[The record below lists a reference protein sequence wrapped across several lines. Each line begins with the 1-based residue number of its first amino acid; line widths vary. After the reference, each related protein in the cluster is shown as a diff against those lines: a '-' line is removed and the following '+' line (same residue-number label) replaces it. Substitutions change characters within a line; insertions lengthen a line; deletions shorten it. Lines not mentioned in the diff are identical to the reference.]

1 MDLRLGMIQ
10 QAHQDGDA
18 FEVPDVL
25 FDFVVLVAQVLQVGG
40 SVGLDGVDGV
50 AEHGDDLGQVG
61 VPPARVLADAVDGW
75 RALAQA
81 VDAGHAATLRL
92 RQRRRV
98 TTVQVRDPLLNHLW
112 LHGVLIAPG
121 RSNGPKTKEGEKRK
135 KKSTFKYIVTLS
147 QYGDFSHEQ
156 TF

>member
-1 MDLRLGMIQ
+1 MDLRLWMIQ

-18 FEVPDVL
+18 LEVPHVL

-40 SVGLDGVDGV
+40 GVGLDGVDGV

-61 VPPARVLADAVDGW
+61 VPPARVLADAVDGR

-81 VDAGHAATLRL
+81 VDAGHAAALRL

-98 TTVQVRDPLLNHLW
+98 APVQVRDPLLNHLR
-112 LHGVLIAPG
+112 LYGVIVAPE
-121 RSNGPKTKEGEKRK
+121 RNNGPRTKEGKKRK
-135 KKSTFKYIVTLS
+135 HI
-147 QYGDFSHEQ
+147 
-156 TF
+156 